1 MKKNIFFQN
10 KSFYFAIYA
19 CIIIIAL
26 ITGANIYFNLIASR
40 PKNIA
45 SIKKIDLPQKIN
57 SEKDKVLPVLNDK
70 SKNYLTPEDKKIFQ
84 YHPPLQNKTG
94 PDSIQKSDQNQIKEN
109 IQEKSETEKN
119 TPTKNPT
126 KKQIIKT
133 ENQDNNQT
141 HFCSFDETKKMSWP
155 VSGKILM
162 DYNPDKLIY
171 DKTLE
176 QYRTNDSLSI
186 SAKIGDQVKASADG
200 IVKLITKTDED
211 GNLIII
217 DHGNNWTSIYSQ
229 LQDNLLVNEGD
240 YVKKGQIIG
249 GVNSP
254 TKYGILLGSHLDFK
268 ITHDDN
274 SVNPKIFLAQK

>member
-1 MKKNIFFQN
+1 MRKNNFFHN

-19 CIIIIAL
+19 CIIIITL
-26 ITGANIYFNLIASR
+26 ITGVNIYHNLISSQ
-40 PKNIA
+40 PKNLA
-45 SIKKIDLPQKIN
+45 SIKRIDLPQKIN
-57 SEKDKVLPVLNDK
+57 PEKNEVKPVLNDQ

-84 YHPPLQNKTG
+84 YHPPLENKKN
-94 PDSIQKSDQNQIKEN
+94 PDPIKKLDQDKIKN
-109 IQEKSETEKN
+109 SAEKKPATEKN
-119 TPTKNPT
+119 APG

-133 ENQDNNQT
+133 ENQSRDNNQT
-141 HFCSFDETKKMSWP
+141 HFCSFDETQKMSWP

-162 DYNPDKLIY
+162 DYQPDKLIY

-186 SAKIGDQVKASADG
+186 SAKIGEQVKASADG

-217 DHGNNWTSIYSQ
+217 DHGNNWTSVYSQ

-254 TKYGILLGSHLDFK
+254 TKYGVLLGSHLDFK

-274 SVNPKIFLAQK
+274 NVNPKIFLAQK

>member
-1 MKKNIFFQN
+1 MRKNNFFHN

-19 CIIIIAL
+19 CLIIIAL
-26 ITGANIYFNLIASR
+26 ITGTNIFFNLASSK
-40 PKNIA
+40 PKNLA

-57 SEKDKVLPVLNDK
+57 PEKNEVKPVLNDK
-70 SKNYLTPEDKKIFQ
+70 SKNYLTPEDKQIFQ
-84 YHPPLQNKTG
+84 YHPPLENKKN
-94 PDSIQKSDQNQIKEN
+94 PDPIKKLDQDKIKN
-109 IQEKSETEKN
+109 STEKRPATEKN
-119 TPTKNPT
+119 APG

-133 ENQDNNQT
+133 ENQSQDHNKT
-141 HFCSFDETKKMSWP
+141 HFCSFDGTQKMSWP

-162 DYNPDKLIY
+162 DYQPDKLIY

-186 SAKIGDQVKASADG
+186 SAKIGEQVKASADG

-211 GNLIII
+211 GNLIVI
-217 DHGNNWTSIYSQ
+217 DHGNNWTSVYSQ

-254 TKYGILLGSHLDFK
+254 TKYGVLLGSHLDFK

>member
-19 CIIIIAL
+19 CIIIITL
-26 ITGANIYFNLIASR
+26 ITGVNIYRNLISSQ
-40 PKNIA
+40 PKNLA
-45 SIKKIDLPQKIN
+45 SINKINLPQKIN
-57 SEKDKVLPVLNDK
+57 SEKDEIRPVLNDK
-70 SKNYLTPEDKKIFQ
+70 SKNYLTPEDKKNFQ
-84 YHPPLQNKTG
+84 YHPPLENKKN
-94 PDSIQKSDQNQIKEN
+94 PNPIKKLGQDKIKN
-109 IQEKSETEKN
+109 STEKKPTTEKN
-119 TPTKNPT
+119 ALE

-133 ENQDNNQT
+133 ENQNQDNNQT
-141 HFCSFDETKKMSWP
+141 HFCSFDETQKMLWP
-155 VSGKILM
+155 ISGKILM

-176 QYRTNDSLSI
+176 QYRTNNSLSI

-211 GNLIII
+211 GNLIMI

-249 GVNSP
+249 GVSSP
-254 TKYGILLGSHLDFK
+254 TKYGVLLGSHLDFK